1 MERRVS
7 KGSGD
12 LPRDLHRLSGMTL
25 GKLAVSLTDKGME
38 ISEATPQRT
47 GGDHSMLRTNAG
59 REVVMVDVLHRGKM
73 TRRLSRRTFLRRGV
87 SLEQQGEEQRPVGCF
102 LVDCAVHEAKGFR
115 ARIELQ
121 VEGRHR

>member
-25 GKLAVSLTDKGME
+25 GKLVVSPPDMGME
-38 ISEATPQRT
+38 ISEATPQRA
-47 GGDHSMLRTNAG
+47 GVDHSMLRMNAG
-59 REVVMVDVLHRGKM
+59 REVVMMDVPRRGKM
-73 TRRLSRRTFLRRGV
+73 THRLSRRTFLRRGV
-87 SLEQQGEEQRPVGCF
+87 SLEQQGEEQRLVGCF
-102 LVDCAVHEAKGFR
+102 LADCMVHEAKEFR

>member
-1 MERRVS
+1 MDERVG

-25 GKLAVSLTDKGME
+25 GELVVSPPDKGME
-38 ISEATPQRT
+38 ISEATPQRA
-47 GGDHSMLRTNAG
+47 GVDHSMLWMNAG
-59 REVVMVDVLHRGKM
+59 REMVMVDIPRRGKM
-73 TRRLSRRTFLRRGV
+73 TRRLSRRKFLHRGGF
-87 SLEQQGEEQRPVGCF
+87 LEQQGEEQRSVGCF